1 MKYRVHNRVHNTV
14 RIEYMPKYRTPYLD
28 ESTFTV
34 HQEYAPEYD
43 TAPPP
48 HHHVPTPPRVRVE
61 YVAEYEQSTC
71 GMLYCK
77 SAHRVHA
84 KYMLSTLAVRAEY
97 TRSTCRV
104 HELYSVLALRPR
116 VRRRR
121 LRLLRLIRA
130 RPLRLLIPPID
141 TSRGGRNHFSS
152 CFSLSSSL
160 GYLATLALLSC
171 GMGEREG
178 VGEVCY
184 L

>member
-1 MKYRVHNRVHNTV
+1 MRVHSQYTKSTRQSTVLRPPPSPCPNPPQSTRRVRSGV
-14 RIEYMPKYRTPYLD
+14 RTEYMRN
-28 ESTFTV
+28 
-34 HQEYAPEYD
+34 
-43 TAPPP
+43 
-48 HHHVPTPPRVRVE
+48 
-61 YVAEYEQSTC
+61 
-71 GMLYCK
+71 MYCK

-130 RPLRLLIPPID
+130 RLLLLIPPID

-152 CFSLSSSL
+152 CFSLSSL
-160 GYLATLALLSC
+160 GYLATLALLLYC

>member
-1 MKYRVHNRVHNTV
+1 MRVHSQYT
-14 RIEYMPKYRTPYLD
+14 K
-28 ESTFTV
+28 STRQSTIL
-34 HQEYAPEYD
+34 H
-43 TAPPP
+43 PPP
-48 HHHVPTPPRVRVE
+48 SPCPNPPRVRVE

-130 RPLRLLIPPID
+130 RLLLLIPPID

>member
-1 MKYRVHNRVHNTV
+1 MRVHSQYTKSTRQSTV
-14 RIEYMPKYRTPYLD
+14 LR
-28 ESTFTV
+28 
-34 HQEYAPEYD
+34 
-43 TAPPP
+43 PP

-61 YVAEYEQSTC
+61 YAAEYEQSTC

-130 RPLRLLIPPID
+130 RLLLLIPPID

>member
-1 MKYRVHNRVHNTV
+1 
-14 RIEYMPKYRTPYLD
+14 MPKYRTPYLD

-48 HHHVPTPPRVRVE
+48 ITMSQPPPRVRVE

-121 LRLLRLIRA
+121 LRLLLLIRA
-130 RPLRLLIPPID
+130 RLLLLIPPID

>member
-1 MKYRVHNRVHNTV
+1 MRVHSQYTESTRQSTILHPPPSPCPNPPQSTRRVRSGV
-14 RIEYMPKYRTPYLD
+14 RTEYMRNAVLQVRPPSAR
-28 ESTFTV
+28 EV
-34 HQEYAPEYD
+34 H
-43 TAPPP
+43 
-48 HHHVPTPPRVRVE
+48 
-61 YVAEYEQSTC
+61 
-71 GMLYCK
+71 
-77 SAHRVHA
+77 
-84 KYMLSTLAVRAEY
+84 AEY

-130 RPLRLLIPPID
+130 RLLRLLIPPID